1 MTAGQLNTR
10 LNDKFLANSL
20 FDERSATGLDEG
32 QLRRLAP
39 SIFAETAHE
48 SRSERFQVIP
58 TWNAVQALMK
68 EGFVPVAAKQG
79 GTRIQ
84 GKQNFTKHLIRF
96 RHGTAAMQGND
107 EMLPEIILRNA
118 ADGTSAYRIMSGLFR
133 PICRNGLI
141 SADVVEDFKVGH
153 VGNVVNKVIEGTWRV
168 VGETQRVVEQADS
181 WQGLRLNRD
190 EREIFAE
197 AVHTLRFA
205 DSDEYTRQAI
215 NPAQLLAPKRPE
227 DQNRWDLWTTFNVL
241 QENAIRG
248 GQHGVVNRRNEE
260 TGENRIR
267 QITVRPLSSI
277 DGDTALNKALWV
289 LSSRFAALKGA

>member
-1 MTAGQLNTR
+1 MQTQNR
-10 LNDKFLANSL
+10 LNDKFLAASL
-20 FDERSATGLDEG
+20 FDERTETGLDEG

-39 SIFAETAHE
+39 SIFAETRHE

-79 GTRIQ
+79 GTRIE
-84 GKQNFTKHLIRF
+84 GKAAFTKHIVRF
-96 RHGTAAMQGND
+96 RHGTALMQGND

-118 ADGTSAYRIMSGLFR
+118 ADGTSSYRVMSGLFR
-133 PICRNGLI
+133 PICKNGLV

-153 VGNVVNKVIEGTWRV
+153 TGNIIHKVIEGTWKV
-168 VGETQRVVEQADS
+168 VGQTQKVIEQADS
-181 WQGLRLNRD
+181 WQSVRLNRD
-190 EREIFAE
+190 DREIFAE

-205 DSDEYTRQAI
+205 DANEATRQAI
-215 NPAQLLAPKRPE
+215 NPRQLLAPKRPE
-227 DQNRWDLWTTFNVL
+227 DQCRWDLWHTFNIA

-248 GQHGVVNRRNEE
+248 GQRGVVNRHDEK
-260 TGENRIR
+260 TGENQIR
-267 QITVRPLSSI
+267 QITVRPLNSI

-289 LSSRFAALKGA
+289 LSTKFAELKAA